1 LTTSEIS
8 KILEILSD
16 GQWHL
21 LEEIQ
26 QKTELDKDKTRQVM
40 VFLKKYSFIVLDE
53 AKKRIRLEET
63 VRNFLTQTATP

>member
-8 KILEILSD
+8 KILEMLSD

-26 QKTELDKDKTRQVM
+26 QKTELDKDKTRQVT

>member
-1 LTTSEIS
+1 MTTSEIS
-8 KILEILSD
+8 KILEMLSD

-26 QKTELDKDKTRQVM
+26 QKTELDKDKTRQVT

>member
-8 KILEILSD
+8 KILEMLSD

-26 QKTELDKDKTRQVM
+26 QKTELDKNKTRQVM

-53 AKKRIRLEET
+53 AKKRIKLEEA